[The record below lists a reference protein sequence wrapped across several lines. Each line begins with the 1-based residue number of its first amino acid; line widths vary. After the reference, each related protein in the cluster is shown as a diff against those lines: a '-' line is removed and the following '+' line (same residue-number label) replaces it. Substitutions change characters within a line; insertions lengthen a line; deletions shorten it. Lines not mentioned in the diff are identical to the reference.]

1 MGWQLWDTG
10 PAFLARKGTRTA
22 ERGRLARGAAVC
34 AHGPSQGP
42 GDGSLRQIG
51 AALRP
56 AQGRRRPSS
65 IVRPG
70 RTLPCLPPSPNP
82 AESSPTHSAVSA
94 LHDLCILPPADPCR
108 PSGPSLRALRLGE
121 TRVQPPNF
129 PVSAAFFLRTSNPR
143 APGSCTS
150 APFHLTW
157 GVLCVCVWQR
167 GQERSASPFLPASN
181 DLAAGSIIIRP
192 DQRPLLSPSPGLK
205 FACGSPVE
213 GAMGT
218 PSPFARCPT
227 PHSALN
233 SQVDPSRLL
242 PS

>member
-56 AQGRRRPSS
+56 AQGRRRPSF

-157 GVLCVCVWQR
+157 GVLCVCVCVC
-167 GQERSASPFLPASN
+167 GSGDKSALHPLSSQPPTILLPARSSSDQTSALCCPRPQVSN
-181 DLAAGSIIIRP
+181 SHVGLLWKGP
-192 DQRPLLSPSPGLK
+192 WVPLRPSP
-205 FACGSPVE
+205 AV
-213 GAMGT
+213 
-218 PSPFARCPT
+218 R
-227 PHSALN
+227 PHTA
-233 SQVDPSRLL
+233 P
-242 PS
+242 